1 MAWKVIAMSKK
12 STPTVSELEREIT
25 ALKLQLHASE
35 LVNLANN
42 NETTR
47 IHPSA
52 QDEFKR
58 QAIEQ
63 YELYFDGTVK
73 HKLRL
78 DDKEVLKDMRRDSF
92 YLFAD
97 HVEQAPAK
105 QETSYDPAA
114 LSKMSKDELWD
125 LHHEELARKT

>member
-1 MAWKVIAMSKK
+1 MSKQK
-12 STPTVSELEREIT
+12 APTMSDLEKEIT
-25 ALKLQLHASE
+25 DLKLQLHASE

-42 NETTR
+42 SETTK

-58 QAIEQ
+58 QVVDQ

-78 DDKEVLKDMRRDSF
+78 DDKEVLKDLKRDSF

-105 QETSYDPAA
+105 QQTSYDTAA
-114 LSKMSKDELWD
+114 LAKMSKDELWD